1 MVPEMEY
8 DGFVLGETNAIASF
22 LGKEL
27 NLAGKNNKDAARCEM
42 VINMIGDFITKGG
55 KIRFEQD
62 EERKKV
68 MKAEF
73 EEKPIPQFIGTIM
86 KLLTVNGGKYLIGNG
101 VRLYHKLFLS
111 KITYELKKDH
121 TNIST

>member
-1 MVPEMEY
+1 MLTGMVPELEY
-8 DGFVLGETNAIASF
+8 DGFILGETNAIASF

-27 NLAGKNNKDAARCEM
+27 NLAGKDNKEAARCEM
-42 VINMIGDFITKGG
+42 VVNMIGDFITKGG

-73 EEKPIPQFIGTIM
+73 EEKTIPQFIGTVM
-86 KLLTVNGGKYLIGNG
+86 KLLAANGGKNLVGKG
-101 VRLYHKLFLS
+101 VSAVF
-111 KITYELKKDH
+111 
-121 TNIST
+121 